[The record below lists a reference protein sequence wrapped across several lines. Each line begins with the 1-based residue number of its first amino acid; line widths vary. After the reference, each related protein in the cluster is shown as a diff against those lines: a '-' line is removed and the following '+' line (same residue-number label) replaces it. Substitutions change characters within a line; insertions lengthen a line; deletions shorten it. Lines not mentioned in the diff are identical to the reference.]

1 MTRLAEYHLRTP
13 ISETD
18 VRKLK
23 VGDVLY
29 VSGEHVYT
37 ARDEAHQRALELARR
52 GERPPVDFE
61 GGVIYHVGPVVMQKE
76 GKWQIVAAG
85 PTTSTRMEL
94 FEDEF
99 LRTYK
104 ARIIVGK
111 GGMGPRTLAALKE
124 VGAVYCSYT
133 GGCGALA
140 AKGLKEVRA
149 YEWQDLGMPE
159 ALWVITAEEFGPL
172 LVTMDSHGNSMHEEM
187 AKSVATRKAHV
198 YSLIGIKE

>member
-1 MTRLAEYHLRTP
+1 VAEYHLRTP
-13 ISETD
+13 IAEAD
-18 VRKLK
+18 VRRLK
-23 VGDVLY
+23 VGDVVY

-37 ARDEAHQRALELARR
+37 ARDEAHHRALEMAKK
-52 GERPPVDFE
+52 GEKPPVNFE
-61 GGVIYHVGPVVMQKE
+61 GSVVYHVGPVVRQRD

-99 LRTYK
+99 LRRYR

-111 GGMGPRTLAALKE
+111 GGMGPKTLAALKE

-140 AKGLKEVRA
+140 AKGLREVRA

-159 ALWVITAEEFGPL
+159 ALWVITADEFGPL
-172 LVTMDSHGNSMHEEM
+172 LVTMDSHGNSIHDDMVKAVAARKSQVY
-187 AKSVATRKAHV
+187 AK
-198 YSLIGIKE
+198 IGVKE

>member
-1 MTRLAEYHLRTP
+1 MAEYHLTTP
-13 ISETD
+13 LSEED
-18 VRKLK
+18 IRKLK
-23 VGDVLY
+23 VGDVVY
-29 VSGEHVYT
+29 VTGEHVYT
-37 ARDEAHQRALELARR
+37 ARDEAHQRALEMFKK
-52 GERPPVDFE
+52 GEKPPVDFE
-61 GGVIYHVGPVVMQKE
+61 GSVVYHVGPVAWQKD
-76 GKWQIVAAG
+76 GKWQIVSAG

-99 LRTYK
+99 LRSYK

-111 GGMGPRTLAALKE
+111 GGMGAKTLEALKE

-149 YEWQDLGMPE
+149 YEWSDLGIPE

-172 LVTMDSHGNSMHEEM
+172 LVTMDSHGNSMHDEIDKEVE
-187 AKSVATRKAHV
+187 ARKSEV
-198 YSLIGIKE
+198 YSKIGIE

>member
-1 MTRLAEYHLRTP
+1 MVEYHLTTP
-13 ISETD
+13 ISEED

-23 VGDVLY
+23 VGDIVY

-37 ARDEAHQRALELARR
+37 ARDEAHERALHMYEK
-52 GERPPVDFE
+52 GEKPPVDFE
-61 GGVIYHVGPVVMQKE
+61 GSVVYHVGPVAWQKD
-76 GKWQIVAAG
+76 GKWKIVSAG

-99 LRTYK
+99 LRKYK

-111 GGMGPRTLAALKE
+111 GGMGKKTLAALKE
-124 VGAVYCSYT
+124 VGAVYTSYT

-149 YEWQDLGMPE
+149 YLWDDLGMPE

-172 LVTMDSHGNSMHEEM
+172 LVTMDSHGRSLHEEM
-187 AKSVATRKAHV
+187 SKRVAENKAKV
-198 YSLIGIKE
+198 YAKIGITE

>member
-1 MTRLAEYHLRTP
+1 MAEYHLTTP
-13 ISETD
+13 ISEED

-23 VGDVLY
+23 VGDVVY
-29 VSGEHVYT
+29 VTGEHVYT
-37 ARDEAHQRALELARR
+37 ARDEAHERALHMYEK
-52 GERPPVDFE
+52 GEKPPVDFE
-61 GGVIYHVGPVVMQKE
+61 GSIVYHVGPVAWQKD
-76 GKWQIVAAG
+76 GKWKIVSAG

-99 LRTYK
+99 LRKYK

-111 GGMGPRTLAALKE
+111 GGMGKKTLAALQE
-124 VGAVYCSYT
+124 VGAVYTSYT

-172 LVTMDSHGNSMHEEM
+172 LVTMDSHGGSLHEEM
-187 AKSVATRKAHV
+187 SKRVAENKAKV
-198 YSLIGIKE
+198 YAKIGIKE